1 MMTEGQNTAS
11 GAEKLLDNMTVKE
24 LRTIAKDFSEI
35 TGFSAMKKED
45 LLIRIK
51 EAQGK
56 LDAKPK
62 NKNNAGKKAKKIW
75 TVQDVKQ
82 EIIKL
87 RNKKIDAQNDADKK
101 NVEIIRRRISRLKK
115 KSRKN
120 LSV

>member
-1 MMTEGQNTAS
+1 MTEGQNTAS